1 MSISILY
8 NNQCRYISII
18 SSVIPV
24 DALRQQILSKFYLQ
38 YLRTGLPA
46 LYGEVRTIS
55 VCYYYPEGA
64 GHNRRLKGLL
74 CLLEGELLCNKR
86 LAVYY
91 AAGKQTVSGKKSCTS
106 GLMEPVSMGSLPCSI
121 WGLTG
126 AGASGCMELYCIMR
140 PALPVMAIA

>member
-18 SSVIPV
+18 SSAIPV

-64 GHNRRLKGLL
+64 GHNRRLKGRCACSKGNFFAISGLQSIMPP
-74 CLLEGELLCNKR
+74 ESRR
-86 LAVYY
+86 LADKKVVHVGADGAGEYGLIAMQHLGAY
-91 AAGKQTVSGKKSCTS
+91 RRRGIGMHGTVLYHAAG
-106 GLMEPVSMGSLPCSI
+106 L
-121 WGLTG
+121 
-126 AGASGCMELYCIMR
+126 
-140 PALPVMAIA
+140 ALSWR

>member
-8 NNQCRYISII
+8 NNQCRCISII

-91 AAGKQTVSGKKSCTS
+91 AAGKQTVSGKKVVHV
-106 GLMEPVSMGSLPCSI
+106 GAD
-121 WGLTG
+121 G
-126 AGASGCMELYCIMR
+126 AGEYGLIAMQHLGAYRRRGDRDAWNCTVSCGR
-140 PALPVMAIA
+140 PCLSWR